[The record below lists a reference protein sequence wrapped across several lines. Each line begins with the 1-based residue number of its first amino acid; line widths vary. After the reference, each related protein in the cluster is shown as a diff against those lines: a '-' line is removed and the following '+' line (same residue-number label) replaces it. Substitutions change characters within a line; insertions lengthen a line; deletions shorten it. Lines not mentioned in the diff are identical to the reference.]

1 MIERGEGLFR
11 QIKKLRINTRSAAE
25 ENIKNDFQSF
35 CLSICF
41 LCSAE
46 SKEMVFGKHFLLP
59 SPILSGDILQK
70 CSLFFT
76 SVQFRTRVL
85 VIFLSPDVAIYV
97 FSQNLAHLKLVELVW
112 HNICLI
118 SYIAKVTW
126 GWWTGSRIF
135 QRLCWSHPWGNSF
148 CHDDFKMKM
157 IR

>member
-1 MIERGEGLFR
+1 MIERREGLFR
-11 QIKKLRINTRSAAE
+11 GVAE

-76 SVQFRTRVL
+76 SVQFRIRTRVL

-112 HNICLI
+112 QNICLI
-118 SYIAKVTW
+118 SYTAKVT
-126 GWWTGSRIF
+126 
-135 QRLCWSHPWGNSF
+135 
-148 CHDDFKMKM
+148 
-157 IR
+157 

>member
-1 MIERGEGLFR
+1 
-11 QIKKLRINTRSAAE
+11 
-25 ENIKNDFQSF
+25 
-35 CLSICF
+35 
-41 LCSAE
+41 
-46 SKEMVFGKHFLLP
+46 MVFGKHFLLP

-118 SYIAKVTW
+118 SYIAKVT
-126 GWWTGSRIF
+126 
-135 QRLCWSHPWGNSF
+135 
-148 CHDDFKMKM
+148 
-157 IR
+157 